1 MTIWPSRLNRKS
13 WFLRISAILRRTPSE
28 TPSPITMITM
38 GAVRYDTVR
47 NELWHGEERV
57 RLTATESALMKI
69 FSAKLGVAI
78 SREMLA
84 EGLAQ
89 QGAKTQERAIDV
101 QITRLRRKLEVA
113 PKSPRYLQTVR
124 GEGYVLM
131 PDF

>member
-1 MTIWPSRLNRKS
+1 
-13 WFLRISAILRRTPSE
+13 
-28 TPSPITMITM
+28 
-38 GAVRYDTVR
+38 
-47 NELWHGEERV
+47 
-57 RLTATESALMKI
+57 
-69 FSAKLGVAI
+69 AKLGVAI